1 MPNGVVAMRK
11 SLRRT
16 LGFAVVPVLL
26 GTAFAAVA
34 ISLPA
39 RAAVSWQDTA
49 LSATAVTP
57 ETFGGS
63 NLMATNGS
71 GVIDLSGTGVTW
83 SGHSISGVSVTNTGS
98 GSATI
103 SYSGSAN
110 PEFQADVGAI
120 ATDGNGNAEV
130 LLLAVVIATN
140 AIRFSGIP
148 PVETV
153 TDLADT
159 NSDNTVEFS
168 AHNNSATAPD
178 NVSDF
183 AVSNLPAGLTSDE
196 EAPLTYSGMTAAPGT
211 YSGVV
216 VTAKAN
222 TGAVL
227 KGTFTLTVSAK
238 SINTY
243 GNYVNKYG
251 NGFDVFRHKA
261 YPGAKIVGWTATRSD
276 PGTHFIINVGT
287 HPGAYQ
293 IEYAPNGTG
302 SGLCVSDPGGG
313 VPSDPL
319 RDGLILV
326 HCGSGN
332 WQQFI
337 RQPNGAL
344 KNWATGLYV
353 NPAGAGAQLR
363 GESSARGGS
372 SYTWKAYDSLP

>member
-1 MPNGVVAMRK
+1 M
-11 SLRRT
+11 
-16 LGFAVVPVLL
+16 LL
-26 GTAFAAVA
+26 GTAFAASA

-49 LSATAVTP
+49 LSATAVTA
-57 ETFGGS
+57 ETFGGA
-63 NLMATNGS
+63 NLKATNGS

-83 SGHSISGVSVTNTGS
+83 SGHNISGVSVTNTGS

-110 PEFQADVGAI
+110 PEFQTDVGAI

-130 LLLAVVIATN
+130 LLIAAVIATN
-140 AIRFSGIP
+140 AISFSGIP

-159 NSDNTVEFS
+159 NSNNTVEFS
-168 AHNNSATAPD
+168 AHNNSADAPG

-183 AVSNLPAGLTSDE
+183 AVSNLPAGLTSHE

-238 SINTY
+238 SITTY
-243 GNYVNKYG
+243 GN
-251 NGFDVFRHKA
+251 
-261 YPGAKIVGWTATRSD
+261 
-276 PGTHFIINVGT
+276 
-287 HPGAYQ
+287 
-293 IEYAPNGTG
+293 
-302 SGLCVSDPGGG
+302 
-313 VPSDPL
+313 
-319 RDGLILV
+319 
-326 HCGSGN
+326 
-332 WQQFI
+332 
-337 RQPNGAL
+337 
-344 KNWATGLYV
+344 
-353 NPAGAGAQLR
+353 
-363 GESSARGGS
+363 
-372 SYTWKAYDSLP
+372 